1 MADAFSAEWAA
12 GAAELWP
19 YLPPAPGAEGT
30 VRLAVAVAPRREV
43 AFQWRYRGGEAVAGA
58 DTADG
63 ADKAGGAAGRVAA
76 GGAGGAGGAVG
87 AVGQPEVTLTLA
99 AADAAD
105 VLSGQV
111 EPSVA
116 FMRGRLKASGDGALL
131 LAFLSSTTDAGF
143 DEWRRRVAGLP
154 GRS

>member
-1 MADAFSAEWAA
+1 MADGFSAEWAA
-12 GAAELWP
+12 EAAELWP

-43 AFQWRYRGGEAVAGA
+43 AFQWRYRGGEAVAG
-58 DTADG
+58 G
-63 ADKAGGAAGRVAA
+63 AGGTAA
-76 GGAGGAGGAVG
+76 GGAGADGGTGAGGDGEAEL
-87 AVGQPEVTLTLA
+87 ALTLA
-99 AADAAD
+99 AADASD

-116 FMRGRLKASGDGALL
+116 FMRGRLKASGDGGLL
-131 LAFLSSTTDAGF
+131 LAFLSSTTDGGF
-143 DEWRRRVAGLP
+143 DEWRRRLDGLA